1 MANLNGQ
8 NIGFNYQGILNLETI
23 NTPLSATVQS
33 VSDGTGQNSPLK
45 LGTNSVRI
53 TGGNLFADSNLFNA
67 GFIETG
73 RLIST
78 TTATASTPPVS
89 ITGGWFSGG
98 SATTTKPQ
106 LLIEPTG
113 TTSTAWSTSGTGLG
127 INAAS
132 SFTGNL
138 IDSQINGA
146 SKFSIDI
153 NGNVAANII
162 YNRGISFRDTG
173 AFMASDANN
182 QIKVYNP
189 GASAGDPMFLQIG
202 GNTATYPALKRNNTN
217 IEIKLATDSAYTGL
231 NTGILSVLN
240 AGVSGTPTVSVTGAW
255 FVGNT
260 PQFLIQSSATS
271 NPSWSSNG
279 TGLGINATNGLA
291 TTANIIATFANGTAA
306 FRTQFDG
313 DVLLGGGGA
322 RIRPSVAT
330 ATTQATSI
338 SGQGLS
344 VYGSNLVGPGH
355 QFIVFTNG
363 FTAPSGND
371 NGALKLVTSF
381 TPSANGSA
389 GFNPLNIAYTI
400 NAGATTQTG
409 TMAGIYLRATE
420 TALGSATHNLID
432 LALNTS
438 TNPVFAVSS
447 TGIPTITQSLTTSV
461 GSLSTNYLTIKV
473 GATTY
478 KIPLYNN

>member
-1 MANLNGQ
+1 MGN
-8 NIGFNYQGILNLETI
+8 
-23 NTPLSATVQS
+23 V
-33 VSDGTGQNSPLK
+33 SPLQLAQDAVK
-45 LGTNSVRI
+45 VDSLLTVTGNVFSANTFTGTLNANTAGAASNPPASF
-53 TGGNLFADSNLFNA
+53 TG
-67 GFIETG
+67 T
-73 RLIST
+73 
-78 TTATASTPPVS
+78 
-89 ITGGWFSGG
+89 WFSGG
-98 SATTTKPQ
+98 STTTTKPQ
-106 LLIEPTG
+106 LLIEPAG

-138 IDSQINGA
+138 IDSQINGV

-173 AFMASDANN
+173 AFIASDANN
-182 QIKVYNP
+182 QIKVYTP
-189 GASAGDPMFLQIG
+189 GAAAGDPMFLQIG
-202 GNTATYPALKRNNTN
+202 GNTVTYPALKRNGTTL
-217 IEIKLATDSAYTGL
+217 EVKLANDSGYTAL
-231 NTGILSVLN
+231 NVGTASILN
-240 AGVSGTPTVSVTGAW
+240 ATTSGVPALAVTGSW
-255 FVGNT
+255 FVGTT

-271 NPSWSSNG
+271 NPSWNAGG
-279 TGLGINATNGLA
+279 TGLGINAPNGLA
-291 TTANIIATFANGTAA
+291 TNANIIATFANGTAA

-322 RIRPSVAT
+322 RIRPTVAT
-330 ATTQATSI
+330 ATSQATSI
-338 SGQGLS
+338 SGQALS

-363 FTAPSGND
+363 FTTPSGND

-409 TMAGIYLRATE
+409 TIAGIYSRATE
-420 TALGSATHNLID
+420 TQTGGATHNLID
-432 LALNTS
+432 LALSTS

-461 GSLSTNYLTIKV
+461 GSLSTNYLTIRV

-478 KIPLYNN
+478 KIALYNN